1 MKNIDTMDRM
11 VKVNCIYKHFK
22 GNEYVVMG
30 IATNSETEE
39 DMVIYY
45 RVNDLHMWVRPLTE
59 FLSEVDHEKYPDVKQ
74 KYRFQLVSD
83 IVTTAD
89 TTRAIE
95 IRKLI
100 KENGGYCP
108 CSLIKDDDH
117 ECMCKEFREIEEGT
131 CRCGLYNKIPILYN
145 DEALTK

>member
-1 MKNIDTMDRM
+1 MSFYASQSPYKSLLKGFVGNVNAGGQFFYNI
-11 VKVNCIYKHFK
+11 
-22 GNEYVVMG
+22 GNSPLYHLSLEFGHDSWYG
-30 IATNSETEE
+30 KLKQE
-39 DMVIYY
+39 
-45 RVNDLHMWVRPLTE
+45 NDEQVEW
-59 FLSEVDHEKYPDVKQ
+59 FLEKYPDVKQ